1 MLDDGLLW
9 NNEVFHPSEAK
20 CSNLTN
26 VFRLL
31 LKAAR
36 NVYRHIQSNI
46 RNKSRRSNLK
56 KRAISRADIPADFPQ
71 VVRDLQDKRELE
83 SSDKTRVF
91 TGRGKSRHHYFNS
104 NNKHPHCLEAHG
116 TR

>member
-46 RNKSRRSNLK
+46 RNKVPSIQFEK
-56 KRAISRADIPADFPQ
+56 KGY
-71 VVRDLQDKRELE
+71 L
-83 SSDKTRVF
+83 
-91 TGRGKSRHHYFNS
+91 TGRYTCGFPAGCPRPSRQ
-104 NNKHPHCLEAHG
+104 ARAG
-116 TR
+116 I